1 MLGMVCVNA
10 VNRPYRDNSEVVRNL
25 RRDGV
30 KFFLVS
36 LLLSSRSKYRSVLWK
51 IGTSVHENGQSFR
64 CDLHFGEYAR
74 VSSPLPPPRKC

>member
-1 MLGMVCVNA
+1 MNA

-36 LLLSSRSKYRSVLWK
+36 LLLSSRSKYRSDLWK
-51 IGTSVHENGQSFR
+51 IGTSAHENYQSAH
-64 CDLHFGEYAR
+64 CDLHYGEYAR
-74 VSSPLPPPRKC
+74 VSSPSPPPRKF